1 MGVRRGARPST
12 GRPLVAVL
20 RATVLAATIL
30 LATVVA
36 GPAYAATGPQELR
49 LSAPLLS
56 PDRVL
61 TVLATV
67 PATLSGAALPEG
79 SFTASQ
85 DGRPVPVTA
94 TRVADG
100 PVELVL
106 VLDVSGATL
115 GAEQAAAVDLLRAVP
130 SQTPTTVLPG
140 GDRTT
145 ARSALERVSGLTAA
159 PGGRLLDGLPEEPLV
174 RRNVVVLAGCA
185 AVNAEQ
191 RSVPG
196 VRTQV
201 SVLSLGPG
209 CEVSAP
215 RLAGLTPGVV
225 RSGLSAGG
233 LVGAADEVAQ
243 NLLGQYEVRTGGP
256 VDASPVEV
264 AVRAGTGVL
273 VAAIAVPSAVAA
285 PGPVGG
291 AGDDPSAGLLVAASA
306 LAALAAVAL
315 ALELSARR
323 RSRAV
328 TGLT

>member
-1 MGVRRGARPST
+1 MGVTPVAFLPWEAPRKGAAGGRTKGAAVGVRRGARPST

-145 ARSALERVSGLTAA
+145 ARSAAAA
-159 PGGRLLDGLPEEPLV
+159 PS
-174 RRNVVVLAGCA
+174 RRWGATG
-185 AVNAEQ
+185 
-191 RSVPG
+191 SVC
-196 VRTQV
+196 
-201 SVLSLGPG
+201 GPG
-209 CEVSAP
+209 
-215 RLAGLTPGVV
+215 T
-225 RSGLSAGG
+225 
-233 LVGAADEVAQ
+233 
-243 NLLGQYEVRTGGP
+243 
-256 VDASPVEV
+256 
-264 AVRAGTGVL
+264 GTGMGT
-273 VAAIAVPSAVAA
+273 A
-285 PGPVGG
+285 
-291 AGDDPSAGLLVAASA
+291 
-306 LAALAAVAL
+306 
-315 ALELSARR
+315 SARR
-323 RSRAV
+323 SK
-328 TGLT
+328 